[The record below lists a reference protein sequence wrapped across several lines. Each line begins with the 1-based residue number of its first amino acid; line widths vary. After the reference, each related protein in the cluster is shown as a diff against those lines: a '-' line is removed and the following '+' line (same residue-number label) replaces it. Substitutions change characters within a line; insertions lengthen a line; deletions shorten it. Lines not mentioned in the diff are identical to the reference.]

1 MKLFRAIKKAN
12 EERDIET
19 LMSLYHDDF
28 EFVRHQ
34 SGTTL
39 KKSEYR
45 VLISGMFAE
54 TSYKEIMHRC
64 IYENDDILVEHSVM
78 RFQDGSRESLI
89 SVKMLENGQVVRTE
103 TGASLMK

>member
-39 KKSEYR
+39 KKSPAIKK
-45 VLISGMFAE
+45 LCTDAFM
-54 TSYKEIMHRC
+54 
-64 IYENDDILVEHSVM
+64 
-78 RFQDGSRESLI
+78 
-89 SVKMLENGQVVRTE
+89 KMMIFWWNTQ
-103 TGASLMK
+103 